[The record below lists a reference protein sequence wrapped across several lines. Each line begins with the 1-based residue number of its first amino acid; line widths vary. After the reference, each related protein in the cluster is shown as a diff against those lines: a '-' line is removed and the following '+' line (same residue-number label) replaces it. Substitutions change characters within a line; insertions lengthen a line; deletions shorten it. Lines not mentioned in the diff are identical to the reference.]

1 MRSSLKIV
9 FSLIFFLILFSLI
22 VLGVQKMNLRNDE
35 EINREFN
42 GKHSSNANSSILVG
56 NYTCEQKAALLMN
69 LRDFKIKGEHVCP
82 LDWLRINWTFEEPR
96 SYECYYAI
104 KAYNYYFASF
114 YYTDHTK
121 ALQSYEDFISALKKK
136 YHIQEK
142 NIPLK
147 DNAYSM
153 CGNSFVDSKNV
164 LFKTQDGYIYVELLR
179 LSNDRAAILVV
190 IGDENIWQII
200 NAKK

>member
-1 MRSSLKIV
+1 MD
-9 FSLIFFLILFSLI
+9 
-22 VLGVQKMNLRNDE
+22 VQKVNWISNN
-35 EINREFN
+35 EIDKRLNA
-42 GKHSSNANSSILVG
+42 KHASNVDSIRLVG
-56 NYTCEQKAALLMN
+56 NYTCDQKAALLMN
-69 LRDFKIKGEHVCP
+69 LRDFKIKGEHMCP
-82 LDWLRINWTFEEPR
+82 LDWLRINWTFEVPR
-96 SYECYYAI
+96 SYKCYYAI
-104 KAYNYYFASF
+104 KVHEYYFASF

-121 ALQSYEDFISALKKK
+121 ALQSYENFISALKKK
-136 YHIQEK
+136 YPIQEE

-179 LSNDRAAILVV
+179 LSNDRAVILVV
-190 IGDENIWQII
+190 IGDETIWHII

>member
-1 MRSSLKIV
+1 MKRLNIV
-9 FSLIFFLILFSLI
+9 ILLFFVFLLIGGIWKAYH
-22 VLGVQKMNLRNDE
+22 VKE
-35 EINREFN
+35 P
-42 GKHSSNANSSILVG
+42 SNIIPQENTDKKGFIEG

-69 LRDFKIKGEHVCP
+69 LRDFKIKGEHMCP

-104 KAYNYYFASF
+104 KVHEYYLASF
-114 YYTDHTK
+114 YCTDHTK
-121 ALQSYEDFISALKKK
+121 ALQSYENFISALKKK

-142 NIPLK
+142 DVPLK

>member
-1 MRSSLKIV
+1 M
-9 FSLIFFLILFSLI
+9 
-22 VLGVQKMNLRNDE
+22 
-35 EINREFN
+35 
-42 GKHSSNANSSILVG
+42 
-56 NYTCEQKAALLMN
+56 
-69 LRDFKIKGEHVCP
+69 CP

-96 SYECYYAI
+96 SYECYYVT
-104 KAYNYYFASF
+104 KVYEYYFASF
-114 YYTDHTK
+114 YYTNHIK
-121 ALQSYEDFISALKKK
+121 ALESHEDFISVLKKK

-179 LSNDRAAILVV
+179 LSNDRVAILVV